1 MNALDQL
8 FKWLSPTLAT
18 PKGTRRLSEP
28 VPTNEDNVSMTP
40 NEDTVPLEGDETPV
54 DPPVGQDDRPDE
66 PDGAGPV
73 AV

>member
-8 FKWLSPTLAT
+8 FKWLSPTLAA

-28 VPTNEDNVSMTP
+28 VPTDEDGV
-40 NEDTVPLEGDETPV
+40 TVPLEGDEPPV